1 MRRLVIGCAILGI
14 LAALAGWYLATR
26 SLDLEPPLLT
36 QEEGAFLV
44 HLAREEIASVLSGRG
59 DASVDGREVP
69 RALRRR
75 GAAFV
80 TLARGSEL
88 RGCMVDRLDAH
99 EPLYRNVL
107 RNAVL
112 AARED
117 ARFSPVALEE
127 VPSLRI
133 EVSILGPLRPLR
145 FRSPDELAEGL
156 VPGRDG
162 VLLTTEAG
170 QSTFLPQV
178 WREYPDP
185 ATFLSRLCEKQGA
198 TANRWRK
205 SPPVRVEVYR
215 ATLVL
220 EEGAEGA
227 APETP

>member
-1 MRRLVIGCAILGI
+1 MRRLAIGCAILGI
-14 LAALAGWYLATR
+14 LAALVGWYLATR
-26 SLDLEPPLLT
+26 SPDLELPLLT
-36 QEEGAFLV
+36 QEEGGFLV
-44 HLAREEIASVLSGRG
+44 RLAREEIASVLSGRG
-59 DASVDGREVP
+59 DVSVDGHEVP
-69 RALRRR
+69 RALRRC

-80 TLARGSEL
+80 TLTRGPEL
-88 RGCMVDRLDAH
+88 RGCMIDRFDAH

-112 AARED
+112 AATGD
-117 ARFSPVALEE
+117 ARFSPVTLEE

-133 EVSILGPLRPLR
+133 EVSILGPLGPLR
-145 FRSPDELAEGL
+145 FRSPDELAERL

-162 VLLTTEAG
+162 VLLTTEVG
-170 QSTFLPQV
+170 RSTFLPQV

-198 TANRWRK
+198 SADRWCK

-215 ATLVL
+215 ATVVS

-227 APETP
+227 IPGTP